1 MMILSFS
8 SLVVAGV
15 ALDGLLLFIYK
26 FVNYT
31 LSYYS
36 KCNKW
41 ELGWFG
47 SILRVDGGIKIYREG
62 LAASL
67 TLFIL
72 ECIRGRWSSKI
83 RETPGRSIPFL
94 CLIINRSLD
103 SCCSQG
109 TT

>member
-36 KCNKW
+36 NVISRSW
-41 ELGWFG
+41 VGLGQFE
-47 SILRVDGGIKIYREG
+47 S
-62 LAASL
+62 
-67 TLFIL
+67 
-72 ECIRGRWSSKI
+72 
-83 RETPGRSIPFL
+83 
-94 CLIINRSLD
+94 
-103 SCCSQG
+103 
-109 TT
+109 